1 MSRQWEVYDNNGQ
14 GIDGKYFR
22 TWMEAE
28 EHAQDVA
35 VVAEFG
41 VCHPGK
47 PCPNHDEWEEDD
59 CMYCD
64 ASSRAY
70 RHAERTTPTSQQVR
84 LSELYDG
91 TRFE

>member
-1 MSRQWEVYDNNGQ
+1 
-14 GIDGKYFR
+14 
-22 TWMEAE
+22 
-28 EHAQDVA
+28 
-35 VVAEFG
+35 
-41 VCHPGK
+41 
-47 PCPNHDEWEEDD
+47 
-59 CMYCD
+59 MYCD